1 MSGVDRR
8 EAAGAALAFAAVVL
22 LSFADGGFFPN
33 AWRSGALAFAC
44 AAGLALL
51 VWGPRRPT
59 RAEALVVCGL
69 AAFALWTALSAAW
82 SLDPDASLLDAQRTP
97 LYVAAAAA
105 ALLVRGALLAGTL
118 AGVVAVCFYA
128 LAERLVRGKPE
139 PPDPFEGTLLHE
151 PLGYA
156 NGLGALAA
164 LGIALAVG
172 LLGRKLVL
180 LAAVLVP
187 LLVTIVLT
195 GSRGALLAAL
205 AGTAV
210 AAALAGGSLRAARI
224 VVAVAAAA
232 LALMLVLPA
241 GSLADD
247 LEPHVGP
254 RAWYWHVAWGDA
266 AKAPVAGRGAGTFA
280 LSWAEEQ
287 PVPQSVRD
295 AHSLYLETLAE
306 LGLVGL
312 ALLALALSPP
322 LVAALRRPGA
332 APAAAGAYAAFC
344 VHAGLDWDWELPA
357 VTVTGLLCGSAL
369 LLAGER
375 KKVGPPPS
383 TQGNATFHDGIP
395 RS

>member
-33 AWRSGALAFAC
+33 AWRAGALALGC
-44 AAGLALL
+44 VAGLALL
-51 VWGPRRPT
+51 VWEPRRPT
-59 RAEALVVCGL
+59 RAESLVLGGL
-69 AAFALWTALSAAW
+69 AALALWAALSAAW
-82 SLDPDASLLDAQRTP
+82 SLDSDASLLDAQRTL

-105 ALLVRGALLAGTL
+105 ALLVRGALVAGTL
-118 AGVVAVCFYA
+118 AGVVAVCAYS
-128 LAERLVRGKPE
+128 LGERLVHGEPE
-139 PPDPFEGTLLHE
+139 PPDPFEATLLHE

-164 LGIALAVG
+164 VGVALAVG
-172 LLGRKLVL
+172 LLARR
-180 LAAVLVP
+180 LVP
-187 LLVTIVLT
+187 LAVVLAPLLLTLVLT
-195 GSRGALLAAL
+195 GSRGALLAAV
-205 AGTAV
+205 AGAAV
-210 AAALAGGSLRAARI
+210 AGALARGSLRAART
-224 VVAVAAAA
+224 VFGAAAAA
-232 LALMLVLPA
+232 LALALVLPA

-247 LEPHVGP
+247 LEAHVGP

-266 AKAPVAGRGAGTFA
+266 AQAPAVGRGAGTFA

-287 PVPQSVRD
+287 PIPQNARD

-312 ALLALALSPP
+312 ALLALALAPP
-322 LVAALRRPGA
+322 LVAALRALA

-344 VHAGLDWDWELPA
+344 LHAGLDWDWELPA
-357 VTVTGLLCGSAL
+357 VTLTGLLCGCAVL
-369 LLAGER
+369 VTTGR
-375 KKVGPPPS
+375 KKPASAPS
-383 TQGNATFHDGIP
+383 TGWKDTIDERNS